1 VLTVIYTFVAL
12 SIVDATEDSVRKLA
26 LVCPV
31 LVLAFLVPNAYS
43 QQMDF
48 AFGMNTLTAP
58 SASDAS
64 GDHFPQSLT
73 GGAYPS
79 FSGGVL
85 ITHGFGVNAEVTW
98 RASRNLYAGVAP
110 IRPVLFD
117 VNAVYAPR
125 YGRISPELMAGL
137 GAENIRFYQNFISCG
152 FSGCTNYTSSNHFL
166 GHFGGGLRLYFT
178 NSFFLRPEAHLYL
191 VTNNNEFSSARA
203 TRFGVSIGYSFG
215 GRY

>member
-1 VLTVIYTFVAL
+1 MAH
-12 SIVDATEDSVRKLA
+12 AWEDSLRKLTLGA
-26 LVCPV
+26 TV
-31 LVLAFLVPNAYS
+31 LLFMSFVPAAFS

-48 AFGMNTLTAP
+48 AFGMNTVTAP
-58 SASDAS
+58 SGASAS

-85 ITHGFGVNAEVTW
+85 ITHGFGVNAEVAW

-110 IRPVLFD
+110 IRPVLID

-137 GAENIRFYQNFISCG
+137 GAESIRFYQNFINCG
-152 FSGCTNYTSSNHFL
+152 FFGGCTNYTSSNHFL

-178 NSFFLRPEAHLYL
+178 NSLFLRPEAHLYL
-191 VTNNNEFSSARA
+191 VNNNNEFSSARA